1 MCERRL
7 HLHVTTSLM
16 GPKTPLGHQF
26 YRLSRICLT
35 LLSLTAQRVGG
46 AEKPFILGRHNMQW
60 KRNREAHGMCVWGGC
75 HLCEGTSKDSSAD
88 VSKQDGC
95 QVSSVNYLGNKNW
108 LMFMRH
114 APVPKTALCFFNTA
128 GSCFLPWSV
137 NFLCA
142 FCLFFNQMDWIFVP
156 FDHTECQR
164 GIFLLWAA
172 GKLMTT
178 LCFLSSHRQMKGK
191 IFFKKPMALFFCLS
205 VSCHPLFQR
214 RKHQGIIIYVWYV
227 WSLKAWQD

>member
-1 MCERRL
+1 MFCFFTEQHWIAFWLTDWKKQHAFTLIHFIFSPVVLVVSTL
-7 HLHVTTSLM
+7 HLYVTTSPM
-16 GPKTPLGHQF
+16 GSKTPLGHQF
-26 YRLSRICLT
+26 CRLSRICLT
-35 LLSLTAQRVGG
+35 LLSLMAQRVGG

-60 KRNREAHGMCVWGGC
+60 KRNREAHGMCEGGC

-95 QVSSVNYLGNKNW
+95 QVSSLNYLGNKNW

-156 FDHTECQR
+156 FDHTECR
-164 GIFLLWAA
+164 MKEEHFYCELL
-172 GKLMTT
+172 
-178 LCFLSSHRQMKGK
+178 
-191 IFFKKPMALFFCLS
+191 
-205 VSCHPLFQR
+205 VN
-214 RKHQGIIIYVWYV
+214 
-227 WSLKAWQD
+227 

>member
-1 MCERRL
+1 
-7 HLHVTTSLM
+7 M
-16 GPKTPLGHQF
+16 G
-26 YRLSRICLT
+26 
-35 LLSLTAQRVGG
+35 
-46 AEKPFILGRHNMQW
+46 
-60 KRNREAHGMCVWGGC
+60 CVGGC
-75 HLCEGTSKDSSAD
+75 HFCEGTSKDSSAD

-114 APVPKTALCFFNTA
+114 TPVPKTALCFFNTT
-128 GSCFLPWSV
+128 GSCFFPWSV

-178 LCFLSSHRQMKGK
+178 LCFLSSHRQMKEK
-191 IFFKKPMALFFCLS
+191 IFSKKPLALFFLPLCQLSSS
-205 VSCHPLFQR
+205 VSEEEAPGNNHLCLVCLEPEGLTGLMVHWWLNHVWLNEAIRFIF
-214 RKHQGIIIYVWYV
+214 GILV
-227 WSLKAWQD
+227 